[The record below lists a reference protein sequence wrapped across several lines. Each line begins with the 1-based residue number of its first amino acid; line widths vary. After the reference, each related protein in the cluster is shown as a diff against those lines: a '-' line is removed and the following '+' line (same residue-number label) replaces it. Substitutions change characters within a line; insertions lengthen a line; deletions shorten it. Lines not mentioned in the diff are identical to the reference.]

1 MKKTHSILLCVF
13 IATFLFISCN
23 NSQSKSFIDDN
34 YKTPQNFDAE
44 ISDRQYGSIQTI
56 SYYST
61 TTEDERKANVIL
73 PPNFNKNKKYPVL
86 YLLHGIGGDEN
97 EWFGGKPNEI
107 INNLVAEGKAK
118 EMIIVIPNIRARH
131 KDVTTTPEFF
141 SIEHFREFD
150 NFLNDLRDNL
160 MPWIEKEYPV
170 LDGRDNRAVAG
181 LSMGGRSALHIG
193 INLIDKF
200 SYIGAFTPAI
210 GVLPYHMEDG
220 LFTATT
226 LTIPDKYKENTLI
239 MIVKGD
245 NDGVVGDCPEEY
257 SNTLTKNSVPH
268 IYYVTNGGHDFDVW
282 KNSLYNFSRRIFQP
296 L

>member
-1 MKKTHSILLCVF
+1 MKKAHYIFLSVC
-13 IATFLFISCN
+13 IATFFFVSCN
-23 NSQSKSFIDDN
+23 DSQSKSFIDDN
-34 YKTPQNFDAE
+34 FSTPPEFDTE
-44 ISDRQYGSIQTI
+44 ISDRKYGLTQTI

-61 TTEDERKANVIL
+61 TTENLRNANVIL
-73 PPNFNKNKKYPVL
+73 PPHYNKNKAYPVL

-107 INNLVAEGKAK
+107 ISNLTAEGKVK

-131 KDVTTTPEFF
+131 KDVTTPPDFF
-141 SIEHFREFD
+141 SIEHFHEFD

-160 MPWIEKEYPV
+160 MPWIENEYSV
-170 LDGRDNRAVAG
+170 LNHRDNRAVAG
-181 LSMGGRSALHIG
+181 LSMGGRSALHVG

-210 GVLPYHMEDG
+210 GVLPYHTEAG
-220 LFTATT
+220 LFTQST

-245 NDGVVGDCPEEY
+245 KDGVVGDCPEEY
-257 SNTLTKNSVPH
+257 SKTLTKNGVPH
-268 IYYVTNGGHDFDVW
+268 IYYVTPGGHDFDVW
-282 KNSLYNFSRRIFQP
+282 KNSLYNFTRRIFQ
-296 L
+296 

>member
-1 MKKTHSILLCVF
+1 MKKNHFILLLLAFNV
-13 IATFLFISCN
+13 TLFFTSCN
-23 NSQSKSFIDDN
+23 ESSSKSFIDDN
-34 YKTPQNFDAE
+34 YKTPQNFDAK
-44 ISDRQYGSIQTI
+44 IPNQPYGSVQAV

-61 TTEDERKANVIL
+61 TTENTRNANVIL
-73 PPNFNKNKKYPVL
+73 PPNFNKSKKYPVL

-107 INNLVAEGKAK
+107 ISNLVAEGKAK

-131 KDVTTTPEFF
+131 KDVTTPPEFF

-150 NFLNDLRDNL
+150 NFLNDLRDDL
-160 MPWIEKEYPV
+160 MPWVEKEYPT

-181 LSMGGRSALHIG
+181 LSMGGRSALHVG

-200 SYIGAFTPAI
+200 SYIGAFTPAVGI
-210 GVLPYHMEDG
+210 LPYHMENG
-220 LFTATT
+220 LFTETT

-257 SNTLTKNSVPH
+257 SNALTKNGVPH
-268 IYYVTNGGHDFDVW
+268 IYYVTHGGHDFDVW
-282 KNSLYNFSRRIFQP
+282 KNSLYNFTRRVFQ
-296 L
+296 